1 MNRLLALFGAL
12 LLAFYA
18 QQIFTGADPGVPR
31 DGLLLYVAAALLFI
45 WSTARPAPLRVADR
59 VLWRAWTRPG
69 LALVVAGLAAAG
81 ASLLLLWSDLQNLPG
96 LLLWPLAA
104 VLYLAGAFWEK
115 RHPAPV
121 EQPDAKAPAV
131 LAAQGATAGPRGG
144 QWLREHWDLLV
155 LAAIVVVAIFVRF
168 YQLEVFPNGC
178 QSDECNNG
186 LDALKW
192 LAGAPYTPYAETN
205 EGQATFFTY
214 LIALSF
220 QLFGVGVAQMRMV
233 SAAVGVLTVLAF
245 YYLARDLYGR
255 YPALVATAL
264 FATSRWHVTFSRIVY
279 ELIMQPLA
287 LILLVFFLLRG
298 LRDGR
303 RRDWAL
309 AGLMLT
315 VGMNTYT
322 AFRIVPLIVAL
333 FLAFWLVRALV
344 MAWRSRRAIWP
355 AVRQDVDGI
364 AVMAGGVFVTILPL
378 GVYILQN
385 WDIFTGRIRKIGI
398 MDEVARAGSWEP
410 VRANLLKALS
420 MFHWQGDGAALNNLP
435 GAPMFDTLVAIFFI
449 LGMGYSLWYALQL
462 RSLPVL
468 YILWFAGILSLGVF
482 SATHEAPTARRT
494 IGIAPLGYLMVA
506 LVADQVFARWRQTW
520 RGMGNRVLGFATA
533 ALVIVVVFGNA
544 RTYFAVQALHPDVWA
559 AYSPVES
566 AIGRYLVDL
575 PADATVLVDPRFEHH
590 SAVRLIG
597 RERPFRA
604 FDPIRDIPFRVQAGD
619 AASANTPGA
628 QLIYVLDPVD
638 KPLVALLETI
648 YPAGQAQEHRDRY
661 DRLHFLSF
669 AVGIAQAQAM
679 QGLVGNFYPAAQPD
693 GAPAATLATAALDL
707 DLAQAP
713 LAPPFAATWS
723 GTLLVD
729 EFGEYAFDLRA
740 AGDHATLQI
749 DQQAALSVRGDG
761 QNTLTMTLPAGFHSL
776 RLDYASGADPGRVQ
790 VRWSGPRGGE
800 EILGAGALYAFDL
813 GQRGLIGYYYPNA
826 GWQDPPALVR
836 TDLLITANTLLPV
849 PYSVRWLGK
858 LAAPV
863 SGDYILGTLSDDGSF
878 VYVDGQLVVD
888 NGGVHGAEERQG
900 AIYLEQG
907 FHDIEVRYFED
918 GGSRELQLWWQPPGQ
933 GRSVVDN
940 SYLFPLSGAALPAD
954 LALPSL
960 PAIAAEL
967 APVGVAS
974 GELGDADRLP
984 GTATIVASGFQQP
997 RGIAVDAAGRFY
1009 VAESATGKVQVMAPD
1024 GTRLSVLPPG
1034 ADRFQDPT
1042 DVIADV
1048 AGVSVLD
1055 GSGRVLQYTPDGELR
1070 AKIGEA
1076 THSFDRSRG
1085 LGGDVQGKIWVANTP
1100 AGTVLTFDASGAL
1113 TQQLPV
1119 WPGEDAQP
1127 VDVQVGLDGRIFVT
1141 DAGRARLVRY
1151 GADGQRERA
1160 WNIAPANSVDSP
1172 HLALDAQG
1180 RLYMTEPESGRV
1192 LQLDPAGELLGI
1204 WDLPAQLGRFVKPVG
1219 IAVGPDGRVWVTDAD
1234 GGNVIVIDPAE

>member
-1 MNRLLALFGAL
+1 
-12 LLAFYA
+12 
-18 QQIFTGADPGVPR
+18 
-31 DGLLLYVAAALLFI
+31 
-45 WSTARPAPLRVADR
+45 
-59 VLWRAWTRPG
+59 
-69 LALVVAGLAAAG
+69 
-81 ASLLLLWSDLQNLPG
+81 
-96 LLLWPLAA
+96 
-104 VLYLAGAFWEK
+104 
-115 RHPAPV
+115 
-121 EQPDAKAPAV
+121 
-131 LAAQGATAGPRGG
+131 
-144 QWLREHWDLLV
+144 
-155 LAAIVVVAIFVRF
+155 
-168 YQLEVFPNGC
+168 
-178 QSDECNNG
+178 
-186 LDALKW
+186 
-192 LAGAPYTPYAETN
+192 
-205 EGQATFFTY
+205 
-214 LIALSF
+214 
-220 QLFGVGVAQMRMV
+220 
-233 SAAVGVLTVLAF
+233 
-245 YYLARDLYGR
+245 
-255 YPALVATAL
+255 
-264 FATSRWHVTFSRIVY
+264 
-279 ELIMQPLA
+279 
-287 LILLVFFLLRG
+287 
-298 LRDGR
+298 
-303 RRDWAL
+303 
-309 AGLMLT
+309 
-315 VGMNTYT
+315 
-322 AFRIVPLIVAL
+322 VPLIVAV
-333 FLAFWLVRALV
+333 FLAFWLARALV

-355 AVRQDVDGI
+355 TVRQDVDGI
-364 AVMAGGVFVTILPL
+364 AVMAGGAFVTILPL

-385 WDIFTGRIRKIGI
+385 WEIFTGRIRKIGI

-410 VRANLLKALS
+410 VRANFFKALS

-435 GAPMFDTLVAIFFI
+435 GAPMFDTLVAMLFI

-462 RSLPVL
+462 RALPVL
-468 YILWFAGILSLGVF
+468 YILWFVGILSLGVF

-533 ALVIVVVFGNA
+533 ALVIVVVFGNG
-544 RTYFAVQALHPDVWA
+544 RTYFEVQALHPDVWA

-604 FDPIRDIPFRVQAGD
+604 FDPIRDIPFRGRSGD
-619 AASANTPGA
+619 VASASVPGE

-648 YPAGQAQEHRDRY
+648 YPTGMAQEHRDRY
-661 DRLHFLSF
+661 ERLHFLSF

-679 QGLVGNFYPAAQPD
+679 QGLVGRFYPAAQPE
-693 GAPAATLATAALDL
+693 GAPVATLATPALDL

-713 LAPPFAATWS
+713 LAPPFNAVWS

-729 EFGEYAFDLRA
+729 EFGEYLFDLRSV
-740 AGDHATLQI
+740 GDNATLQI
-749 DQQAALSVRGDG
+749 DQQAALSVRDAG

-776 RLDYASGADPGRVQ
+776 RLDYASGADPGRLQ
-790 VRWSGPRGGE
+790 VRWSGPRSDE

-863 SGDYILGTLSDDGSF
+863 SGDYILGTRSDDGSF

-967 APVGVAS
+967 APVGTES
-974 GELGDADRLP
+974 GELDSATQLP
-984 GTATIVASGFQQP
+984 GAATIVASGFQQP
-997 RGIAVDAAGRFY
+997 RGIAVDAAGRLY
-1009 VAESATGKVQVMAPD
+1009 VAESATGKVQVLEPD
-1024 GTRLSVLPPG
+1024 GTRFSVLPPG
-1034 ADRFQDPT
+1034 ADRFQEPT

-1055 GSGRVLQYTPDGELR
+1055 GVGRVLQYTSDGELR
-1070 AKIGEA
+1070 AKFGEG
-1076 THSFDRSRG
+1076 TLSFDRARG
-1085 LGGDVQGKIWVANTP
+1085 VGGDLQGKVWVANTP
-1100 AGTVLTFDASGAL
+1100 AGTVLAFDAGGAL

-1192 LQLDPAGELLGI
+1192 LKLDSSGELLGI

-1234 GGNVIVIDPAE
+1234 GGNVIVIEQNE